1 MAEANEPRADSP
13 KSKADAMALVE
24 EAEAEAA
31 EAEAQ
36 AAAAHARARAAR
48 LRREAL
54 ALEESAKAAEA
65 AKDNDTVDP
74 ADDEEEAADEA
85 AAAAETV
92 EYVIPE
98 DLEDQEDQE
107 DLEDLEDLEDQED
120 LAKPLWR
127 RWLRLPSRSAIG
139 KAAAILLICSFAAL
153 SGLMMWQHHKSTQ
166 RQQRAAAFVAGA
178 KRGVI
183 NMTTMDFNRAKED
196 VQRLID
202 SSAGK
207 FRDDFA
213 QRADDFTASVQ
224 RSKVVTEGTVNA
236 AALESMDEHSALVL
250 VSATTRITNPA
261 GAKDQQPPRAVR
273 LKITVTEDGG
283 QYKMS
288 KVEFVP

>member
-1 MAEANEPRADSP
+1 
-13 KSKADAMALVE
+13 MALVE

-31 EAEAQ
+31 EAEAL

-54 ALEESAKAAEA
+54 ALEEAAKSAETAEA
-65 AKDNDTVDP
+65 AKANDTVET
-74 ADDEEEAADEA
+74 ADTEAADEEEAAA
-85 AAAAETV
+85 GTI
-92 EYVIPE
+92 EYVIP
-98 DLEDQEDQE
+98 E
-107 DLEDLEDLEDQED
+107 DLEDLEDLEDPEA
-120 LAKPLWR
+120 LAKPRWR
-127 RWLRLPSRSAIG
+127 RWLRMPSRSAIG

-166 RQQRAAAFVAGA
+166 RQQHAAAFVAGA

-202 SSAGK
+202 SSTGK

-213 QRADDFTASVQ
+213 QRADDFTASVR

-236 AALESMDEHSALVL
+236 AALESMDDHSALVL

-273 LKITVTEDGG
+273 LKVTVTEDGG

>member
-1 MAEANEPRADSP
+1 MADANEPRADSP

-31 EAEAQ
+31 EAEAL

-54 ALEESAKAAEA
+54 AVEEAKKAAEN
-65 AKDNDTVDP
+65 AKDNDTVATADTREP
-74 ADDEEEAADEA
+74 AATEAADEEEAAA
-85 AAAAETV
+85 ATV

-98 DLEDQEDQE
+98 DLEDQED
-107 DLEDLEDLEDQED
+107 
-120 LAKPLWR
+120 LAKPPWR
-127 RWLRLPSRSAIG
+127 RWLRVPTRSAIG
-139 KAAAILLICSFAAL
+139 KAAAILLICAFAAL
-153 SGLMMWQHHKSTQ
+153 SGLMTWQHHKSTQ

-178 KRGVI
+178 KRGVV
-183 NMTTMDFNRAKED
+183 NMISLDFNRAKED
-196 VQRLID
+196 VQRVID
-202 SSAGK
+202 SSTGK

-213 QRADDFTASVQ
+213 QQAADFTKTVEQ
-224 RSKVVTEGTVNA
+224 SKVVTEGTVTA

-250 VSATTRITNPA
+250 VSAISRITNLPA
-261 GAKDQQPPRAVR
+261 AKDQQPRSWR
-273 LKITVTEDGG
+273 LKVTVTDDGG